1 MFTKYGALPG
11 LTVRVISISPE
22 RIPAM
27 SAHRTGLVF
36 DERYLSH
43 DTGTQTTVRMRD
55 GSFSIA
61 PESHPSSVSI
71 TLRTKQFLD
80 GAGITARMQPIPARA
95 ATEDELVVYHTREY
109 IEGVRAHVHGGPM
122 KGPWGEIESDTPLS
136 SDSFEAAI
144 YAAGG
149 AMNGARAVM
158 DGEVRNAYALLRPPG
173 HHAMSNRAM
182 GFCIFNNAV
191 IAAHYARKTYDLERV
206 MIVDWD
212 VHHGNGTQDAFYG
225 DPGVLFVSLHQQN
238 WYPKLSGELEQIG
251 TGAGAG
257 FTVNIPLPAGTGDRG
272 YRAAF
277 EQLVVPIG
285 LRYRP
290 QLVIISAGQ
299 DANWL
304 DPLAQMMVT
313 QAGFRKMSEL
323 MLGLAEDVCEGR
335 LVMLQEGGY
344 SAAYVPYCTVAAIE
358 PLLGVDLGIID
369 LNAGTA
375 EFERC
380 ETILTKETLDLL
392 NVARRWHKNWW
403 KI

>member
-1 MFTKYGALPG
+1 MLFMPTN
-11 LTVRVISISPE
+11 
-22 RIPAM
+22 
-27 SAHRTGLVF
+27 RTGLIF
-36 DERYLSH
+36 DDHYLDH
-43 DTGTQTTVRMRD
+43 DTGVQTTVFMRD
-55 GSFSIA
+55 GSFQLG
-61 PESHPSSVSI
+61 PEPHPSSVYMTQRI
-71 TLRTKQFLD
+71 KQFLD
-80 GAGITARMQPIPARA
+80 GSGLTAQMEHISARA
-95 ATEDELVVYHTREY
+95 ATEEELAVYHTREF
-109 IEGVRAHVHGGPM
+109 IAGVRKHVEGGPM
-122 KGPWGEIESDTPLS
+122 KGNWGEIESDTPLS
-136 SDSFEAAI
+136 QGSFDAAI
-144 YAAGG
+144 FAAGG
-149 AMNGARAVM
+149 AMNAVQAVM
-158 DGEVRNAYALLRPPG
+158 NGQVRNAYALLRPPG
-173 HHAMSNRAM
+173 HHALSNRAM
-182 GFCIFNNAV
+182 GFCIFNHAV
-191 IAAHYARKTYDLERV
+191 LAAHYARNVYGLERI

-212 VHHGNGTQDAFYG
+212 VHHGNGTQDAFYA
-225 DPGVLFVSLHQQN
+225 DPGVLFVSLQQQN

-313 QAGFRKMSEL
+313 QSGFRKMSE
-323 MLGLAEDVCEGR
+323 MVLGLAEDVCEGR

-375 EFERC
+375 EVERC
-380 ETILTKETLDLL
+380 ETIFTKETRDALEA
-392 NVARRWHKNWW
+392 AREWNKNWW

>member
-1 MFTKYGALPG
+1 
-11 LTVRVISISPE
+11 
-22 RIPAM
+22 M
-27 SAHRTGLVF
+27 SAHRTGLVY

-71 TLRTKQFLD
+71 TLRIKQFLD
-80 GAGITARMQPIPARA
+80 GAGLTAQMQPIPTRA
-95 ATEDELVVYHTREY
+95 ATEDELAVYHTREY

-122 KGPWGEIESDTPLS
+122 KGPWGEIEIDTPLS
-136 SDSFEAAI
+136 SGSFEAAI

-191 IAAHYARKTYDLERV
+191 AAAHYARKTYGLERV

-212 VHHGNGTQDAFYG
+212 VHHGNGTQDAFYA
-225 DPGVLFVSLHQQN
+225 DPGILFISLHQHN
-238 WYPKLSGELEQIG
+238 WYPKLAGELEQVG

-257 FTVNIPLPAGTGDRG
+257 YTVNIPLPAGTGDRG
-272 YRAAF
+272 YIAAF
-277 EQLVVPIG
+277 EQLVIPIV

-290 QLVIISAGQ
+290 QLILISAGQ

-313 QAGFRKMSEL
+313 MAGFRKMSEL
-323 MLGLAEDVCEGR
+323 MIALAQEVCEGR
-335 LVMLQEGGY
+335 LLMLQEGGY
-344 SAAYVPYCTVAAIE
+344 SAAYVPYCTAAAVE
-358 PLLGVDLGIID
+358 PLLGLDLGIVD
-369 LNAGTA
+369 LYAGSS
-375 EFERC
+375 EVERGATIFTS
-380 ETILTKETLDLL
+380 ETQRALSE
-392 NVARRWHKNWW
+392 ARKWHKHWW